1 MAKIPCDDILGFM
14 IEALSQC
21 NFESLLQSDGEIN
34 CHKFEQVDVG
44 ITSFFHSK
52 CVEKLLASN
61 SISEDIASRCLQ
73 IYEKWTTLTS
83 QQNSTGEIR
92 TSHQWLEL
100 FEDVDN
106 VMPLLM
112 TCNYRIITP

>member
-44 ITSFFHSK
+44 IASFFHSK
-52 CVEKLLASN
+52 V
-61 SISEDIASRCLQ
+61 R
-73 IYEKWTTLTS
+73 
-83 QQNSTGEIR
+83 
-92 TSHQWLEL
+92 
-100 FEDVDN
+100 
-106 VMPLLM
+106 
-112 TCNYRIITP
+112 